1 MSKRAA
7 PSADPLPP
15 AKRSASKSAPTPS
28 LTAYFP
34 SKTGPPRPP
43 QPVVASD
50 PITDRQSTF
59 VAHAAPCS
67 NHTQAHTLQ
76 NYIRNLRSGTHP
88 VECSHEILAWRC
100 LSLKPGKTG
109 LGSENDFKVMID
121 GDDDGEKGGSA
132 VIKEVL
138 TQEGGIDVA
147 IVISRLYGGI
157 MLGPVR
163 FAHMRKCASQALSR
177 LLDAQR
183 LPELLSQLAHLDRE
197 IASHSPAA
205 SSSPAKATVTAEAA
219 SKYAHLD
226 VAKAERLVAARE
238 KRLELLRKKQREEEE
253 ELWRQ
258 VEEQDAAEQQNP
270 PHPQGEKT
278 APSPTTPERRRRL
291 SLGSD
296 AEAESAVGT

>member
-1 MSKRAA
+1 MSKRTASSTSFA
-7 PSADPLPP
+7 SADVPT
-15 AKRSASKSAPTPS
+15 AKRSATATTSAPA

-34 SKTGPPRPP
+34 SKTGPARPP

-59 VAHAAPCS
+59 IAHAAPCS
-67 NHTQAHTLQ
+67 NHTQAHTLHSH
-76 NYIRNLRSGTHP
+76 IRNLRAGTHP
-88 VECSHEILAWRC
+88 VECSHEILAYRC
-100 LSLKPGKTG
+100 LTLKPGKTG
-109 LGSENDFKVMID
+109 LDSENDFKVVID
-121 GDDDGEKGGSA
+121 GDDDGEKGGAA

-183 LPELLSQLAHLDRE
+183 LPQLLSQLEELDRE
-197 IASHSPAA
+197 IESHSPATV
-205 SSSPAKATVTAEAA
+205 SPAASGRSS
-219 SKYAHLD
+219 SKYAKLD

-253 ELWRQ
+253 NLWRQ
-258 VEEQDAAEQQNP
+258 VEEQEAAEREP
-270 PHPQGEKT
+270 PDQTE
-278 APSPTTPERRRRL
+278 APPREE
-291 SLGSD
+291 GCE
-296 AEAESAVGT
+296 AEAPAETDDGRRKMPGAAGE

>member
-7 PSADPLPP
+7 PSTDPLPP
-15 AKRSASKSAPTPS
+15 AKRSASKNAPTPA

-43 QPVVASD
+43 RPVVASD

-76 NYIRNLRSGTHP
+76 NYIRHLRSGTHP

-109 LGSENDFKVMID
+109 LDSENDFKVMID
-121 GDDDGEKGGSA
+121 GDDDGENGASA

-147 IVISRLYGGI
+147 IVISRLYGGGSSHHPSI
-157 MLGPVR
+157 PN
-163 FAHMRKCASQALSR
+163 CSR
-177 LLDAQR
+177 N
-183 LPELLSQLAHLDRE
+183 E
-197 IASHSPAA
+197 
-205 SSSPAKATVTAEAA
+205 
-219 SKYAHLD
+219 
-226 VAKAERLVAARE
+226 
-238 KRLELLRKKQREEEE
+238 
-253 ELWRQ
+253 
-258 VEEQDAAEQQNP
+258 
-270 PHPQGEKT
+270 GEK
-278 APSPTTPERRRRL
+278 
-291 SLGSD
+291 
-296 AEAESAVGT
+296 V

>member
-1 MSKRAA
+1 
-7 PSADPLPP
+7 
-15 AKRSASKSAPTPS
+15 
-28 LTAYFP
+28 
-34 SKTGPPRPP
+34 
-43 QPVVASD
+43 
-50 PITDRQSTF
+50 
-59 VAHAAPCS
+59 
-67 NHTQAHTLQ
+67 
-76 NYIRNLRSGTHP
+76 
-88 VECSHEILAWRC
+88 
-100 LSLKPGKTG
+100 
-109 LGSENDFKVMID
+109 
-121 GDDDGEKGGSA
+121 
-132 VIKEVL
+132 
-138 TQEGGIDVA
+138 
-147 IVISRLYGGI
+147 

-253 ELWRQ
+253 ELWRHG
-258 VEEQDAAEQQNP
+258 EAQDAAEQQNP